1 MVTNRLDQ
9 LFSVFLI
16 GFGGYIVWTGLDYG
30 YMRGTTPG
38 PGYFP
43 VLVGIA
49 VSALSIVNL
58 VRSLTGF
65 EKLKDTTKRVEI
77 VKTVALTVAMIG
89 VILLTPIVGLML
101 AIVLFMFAAAFVIRP
116 SLERKFLVRL
126 IPTCILVPIILN
138 YMFTTFLRIPVP
150 TGIFGI

>member
-9 LFSVFLI
+9 LFAAFLI

-43 VLVGIA
+43 VLIGIA
-49 VSALSIVNL
+49 IIVLSIVNL
-58 VRSLTGF
+58 LRSLAGA
-65 EKLKDTTKRVEI
+65 ENLKDTMARI
-77 VKTVALTVAMIG
+77 DIIKTVTLTAALVG
-89 VILLTPIVGLML
+89 VVVLTPLVGLML
-101 AIVLFMFAAAFVIRP
+101 AVSLFMFAAAFVIRP

-138 YMFTTFLRIPVP
+138 YMFTTFLRIPIP
-150 TGIFGI
+150 TGMFGI